1 MSDYDFALTKNEY
14 IATKFAQL
22 STNSQDYV
30 YRYYIS
36 ENYDI
41 VANSDYEGTGYV
53 LCKEEEKDKLKKD
66 YEESHKG
73 KNVQFIK
80 EKILTVDEAYDM
92 VNEKFKKLNVN
103 YRLIKDDELENIN

>member
-1 MSDYDFALTKNEY
+1 M
-14 IATKFAQL
+14 
-22 STNSQDYV
+22 
-30 YRYYIS
+30 
-36 ENYDI
+36 
-41 VANSDYEGTGYV
+41 ANSDYESTGYV

-80 EKILTVDEAYDM
+80 EKIFTVDEAYDM

-103 YRLIKDDELENIN
+103 YRLIKDDELDGILEEPKYFNLIF